1 MNIREVLK
9 NGIEKLNKNNIEDA
23 SLKAKML
30 LSEILEMKKEYLL
43 IHEEEIMDVPDIN
56 TFFEKIDRLVNNE
69 PIQYILNRQDF
80 MGLNLYVD
88 NAEKADALSRM
99 IPVEK
104 SFGTVTLEIAVIP
117 SNKVRESKS
126 FFSSS
131 INGDFDLLRAAF
143 KGNNSVANIVKI
155 DTFTNPFIYV
165 IFKPEVVQYFTD
177 SLNDA
182 HGLCSTLNQEI
193 AKNIF
198 EPVDCVYYCTD
209 KIEKPV
215 KCVSSSVT
223 VSGTPCLVSSY

>member
-1 MNIREVLK
+1 MAKVGLSAPWILFYHEVEAFFK
-9 NGIEKLNKNNIEDA
+9 NDPEVTVVYDEDKN
-23 SLKAKML
+23 
-30 LSEILEMKKEYLL
+30 
-43 IHEEEIMDVPDIN
+43 
-56 TFFEKIDRLVNNE
+56 R
-69 PIQYILNRQDF
+69 
-80 MGLNLYVD
+80 LNLYVD

-104 SFGTVTLEIAVIP
+104 DFGTVTLEIAIIP
-117 SNKVRESKS
+117 SNKVRESKA

-131 INGDFDLLRAAF
+131 IKGDFDLLLAAF
-143 KGNNSVANIVKI
+143 KGNNSVADIVKI

-209 KIEKPV
+209 KIKHNTI
-215 KCVSSSVT
+215 T
-223 VSGTPCLVSSY
+223 VSTITADPWICSATSSNK

>member
-1 MNIREVLK
+1 MAKVGLSAPWVLFYHEVEAFFK
-9 NGIEKLNKNNIEDA
+9 NDSEVTVIYDEDKN
-23 SLKAKML
+23 
-30 LSEILEMKKEYLL
+30 
-43 IHEEEIMDVPDIN
+43 
-56 TFFEKIDRLVNNE
+56 R
-69 PIQYILNRQDF
+69 
-80 MGLNLYVD
+80 LNLYVD

-104 SFGTVTLEIAVIP
+104 GFGTVTLEIAVIP

-182 HGLCSTLNQEI
+182 YGLCSTLNQEI

-209 KIEKPV
+209 KIEKAV
-215 KCVSSSVT
+215 KCVSGSVT